1 MAPKLNFG
9 GGGEPCA
16 LCGKTVYAAERLK
29 TTSEHIFHKQC
40 FRCTKCSSLLQ
51 LATYAEDAVTGR
63 VYCKPHYG
71 QLAAAAGIHAA
82 ATGGVD
88 AANSSVLVQ
97 KKQKKTLQEDVEHLI
112 QFFKIRPDECS
123 TAASPSWSLT
133 VPLGGCLRILALG
146 DHVTTYHT
154 TPALYLGYLFA
165 ELSDPSLSAPMR
177 SSLHQHCP
185 TNAPARSP
193 RAPSTLT
200 DPVPLQ
206 KLIAT
211 LTHVPSSGSN
221 R

>member
-97 KKQKKTLQEDVEHLI
+97 KKQKKTLQEDVEQI
-112 QFFKIRPDECS
+112 SVGSKVWVE
-123 TAASPSWSLT
+123 
-133 VPLGGCLRILALG
+133 LGGVDDAEPFILAEACAVEADEVSVRRGERLERVPRASAAPLYRADLG
-146 DHVTTYHT
+146 DAKLNNLQLLQLNE
-154 TPALYLGYLFA
+154 PNLLYNVRRRFEAQQIYTWTGQL
-165 ELSDPSLSAPMR
+165 ELLAVNPYEAPR
-177 SSLHQHCP
+177 
-185 TNAPARSP
+185 
-193 RAPSTLT
+193 
-200 DPVPLQ
+200 PVL
-206 KLIAT
+206 
-211 LTHVPSSGSN
+211 
-221 R
+221 